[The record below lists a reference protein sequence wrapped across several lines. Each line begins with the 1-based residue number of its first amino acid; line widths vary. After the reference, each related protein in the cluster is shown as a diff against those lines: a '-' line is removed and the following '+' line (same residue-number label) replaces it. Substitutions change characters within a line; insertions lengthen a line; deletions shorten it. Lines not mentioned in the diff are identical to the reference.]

1 MIKFPP
7 LLAIAVIFGLI
18 GCQQPSA
25 PDWKNWQ
32 GRWIGP
38 EGTYLEILPEGKD
51 YKVMVQSLDSLD
63 TYTGSPTSEGIA
75 FERNGK
81 REIIHAGT
89 GQQTGMKWLMDKET
103 CLIIQTGEGFCR

>member
-1 MIKFPP
+1 MTKFLTLITLS
-7 LLAIAVIFGLI
+7 LLL
-18 GCQQPSA
+18 GCQPA
-25 PDWKNWQ
+25 ATADWKSWE

-63 TYTGSPTSEGIA
+63 SYAGSSTNEGIV

-81 REIIHAGT
+81 QEVIHAGT
-89 GQQTGMKWLMDKET
+89 GPETGMKWLMDKKT